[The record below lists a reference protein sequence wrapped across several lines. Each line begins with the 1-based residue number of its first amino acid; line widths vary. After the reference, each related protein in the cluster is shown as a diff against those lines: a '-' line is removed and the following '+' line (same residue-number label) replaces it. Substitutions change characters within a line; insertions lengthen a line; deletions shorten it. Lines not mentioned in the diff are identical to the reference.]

1 MQSRPRRPLLLSVHV
16 AVYARTR
23 LLRWII
29 MVYRHFYFFLA
40 KSWLIYCRGKRTTQ
54 AVMKNLP
61 LRLQA
66 MGMWKKRNLSI
77 DGQQSPLFSNHWTE
91 TKKPRHMMF
100 EIQSLACVRQ
110 QNVVVANYP
119 LPIET
124 LPLQVDIGGWIH
136 VSAVI
141 RVAP

>member
-1 MQSRPRRPLLLSVHV
+1 
-16 AVYARTR
+16 
-23 LLRWII
+23 
-29 MVYRHFYFFLA
+29 
-40 KSWLIYCRGKRTTQ
+40 
-54 AVMKNLP
+54 
-61 LRLQA
+61 
-66 MGMWKKRNLSI
+66 
-77 DGQQSPLFSNHWTE
+77 
-91 TKKPRHMMF
+91 MF